1 MKNIYQFFL
10 VTILFC
16 LPVKAQEIAPNFIV
30 TDIHGQTHELY
41 DYLCQGKYVVVDFM
55 GTWCGPCQG
64 VAPQVGQGFKDFGC
78 NYKDVIFISIDT
90 GSDTQAC
97 FDFEEEYMPGVHGL
111 PMISGYDGGGD
122 AVHNAYGITGVPTII
137 TVNPNDSTYTDTY
150 TGFYGVLAAAGIQQ
164 EDVCT
169 VPMTVDLN
177 VSPASSS
184 NISNANLEV
193 SVYGGLSPFSYSW
206 MDASGNEFSQE
217 SLIEGVSDGDYQ
229 VIVTDS
235 SDEPQEF
242 LSDFHVGYIG
252 EIQIAD
258 DFESYEPF
266 TELVDQTEQWE
277 TLCEQQNFAQVSQ
290 SFSQSG
296 DNSMFIFNGPSSN
309 VYKSLGNQ
317 KLGAHE
323 MSFQMYVPFNGGSY
337 YRIMHQISCEEEEQ
351 VDCGTNNAS
360 IIAMEFYAENSGSA
374 YINVGEEIAKM
385 FQVPVDEWFE
395 VSHLIDLTN
404 GIATLSI
411 NQEKIHV
418 WPFVYQSRSIEDGVI
433 DLAGVEFRSMT
444 IEEQVRKFY
453 IDDFNFVYAES
464 QDEIAGCID
473 DDALNYDLNATID
486 DGTCEE
492 NSSCIP
498 VGIPFLENFEE
509 DEFLT
514 TCWENADR
522 DSDGFIWTHMNSES
536 EPTGYNSNRAAGS
549 SSYIDNEGTLNPDN
563 LLRLPK
569 LHIEENTQM
578 SYYVRA
584 KDSQYLDNYSILIYE
599 EQIDSIINLGTS
611 VLDTI
616 LVLNKIVPSSTYTQ
630 EIVNL
635 SSYAGKDVYIAFRHH
650 NDENNYWMYIDD
662 IYVHTSL
669 SVSIDDKEL
678 NKSMALYPNPTS
690 SDCYVTFNL
699 NQRQDVIIDFLNLQ
713 GQIVEHRKL
722 DVVGNQ
728 IEYFDLSF
736 LSAGVYIVKVYS
748 ENDRTYKRLVIR

>member
-1 MKNIYQFFL
+1 
-10 VTILFC
+10 
-16 LPVKAQEIAPNFIV
+16 
-30 TDIHGQTHELY
+30 
-41 DYLCQGKYVVVDFM
+41 
-55 GTWCGPCQG
+55 
-64 VAPQVGQGFKDFGC
+64 
-78 NYKDVIFISIDT
+78 
-90 GSDTQAC
+90 
-97 FDFEEEYMPGVHGL
+97 
-111 PMISGYDGGGD
+111 
-122 AVHNAYGITGVPTII
+122 
-137 TVNPNDSTYTDTY
+137 
-150 TGFYGVLAAAGIQQ
+150 
-164 EDVCT
+164 
-169 VPMTVDLN
+169 
-177 VSPASSS
+177 
-184 NISNANLEV
+184 
-193 SVYGGLSPFSYSW
+193 
-206 MDASGNEFSQE
+206 
-217 SLIEGVSDGDYQ
+217 
-229 VIVTDS
+229 
-235 SDEPQEF
+235 
-242 LSDFHVGYIG
+242 
-252 EIQIAD
+252 
-258 DFESYEPF
+258 
-266 TELVDQTEQWE
+266 
-277 TLCEQQNFAQVSQ
+277 
-290 SFSQSG
+290 
-296 DNSMFIFNGPSSN
+296 
-309 VYKSLGNQ
+309 
-317 KLGAHE
+317 
-323 MSFQMYVPFNGGSY
+323 
-337 YRIMHQISCEEEEQ
+337 
-351 VDCGTNNAS
+351 
-360 IIAMEFYAENSGSA
+360 MEFYAENSGSA

-411 NQEKIHV
+411 NEEKIHV

-444 IEEQVRKFY
+444 TEEQVRQFY

-514 TCWENADR
+514 TCWENTDR
-522 DSDGFIWTHMNSES
+522 DSDGFVWTHMNSES
-536 EPTGYNSNRAAGS
+536 EPIGYNSNRAAGS

-690 SDCYVTFNL
+690 SDCYVTFDL
-699 NQRQDVIIDFLNLQ
+699 SQRQDVTIDFLNLQ
-713 GQIVEHRKL
+713 GQIVQHRKL